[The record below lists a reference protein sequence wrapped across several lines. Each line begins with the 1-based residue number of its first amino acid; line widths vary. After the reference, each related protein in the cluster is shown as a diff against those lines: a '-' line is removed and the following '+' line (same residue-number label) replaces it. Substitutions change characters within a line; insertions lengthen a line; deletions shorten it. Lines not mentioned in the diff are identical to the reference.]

1 MRGTFAAMEE
11 PGIDIA
17 QWIAE
22 WEALEEDVRDS
33 PAESLSDLDD
43 LVARMMTARGLALAE
58 RDGEDATEHEA
69 TREFSNA
76 RLITRQFD
84 AGEDVDPGDI
94 AYAVQAYRELYAS
107 LLEFG
112 ADRGAPA

>member
-17 QWIAE
+17 QWISE
-22 WEALEEDVRDS
+22 WEALEEDVRSS
-33 PAESLSDLDD
+33 PAESLSELDD

-58 RDGEDATEHEA
+58 RDGEDAPEHEA
-69 TREFSNA
+69 TREFANA

-84 AGEDVDPGDI
+84 GGEDVDPGDI

>member
-1 MRGTFAAMEE
+1 MEE

-22 WEALEEDVRDS
+22 WEDLEEEIRTS
-33 PAESLSDLDD
+33 PAESLSELDD

-58 RDGEDATEHEA
+58 RDGENAPEHEA

-76 RLITRQFD
+76 RLVTRQVD
-84 AGEDVDPGDI
+84 EGEDVDPGDI
-94 AYAVQAYRELYAS
+94 AYALQAYRELYAS

-112 ADRGAPA
+112 ADHGAPA